1 MSEPSLKV
9 LLVYDSPD
17 SKNQVEQVLNSSDID
32 EFRLECV
39 PSELI
44 IQDGSHKLVPDVCL
58 VESIGQRAAQLITT
72 LKATLQCPIIVIT
85 WNSADEVLNALHCG
99 ATDCLIRNQLTAPRL
114 KEALFAAVEQAR
126 TLANLGQYE
135 RWYLSLLENTS
146 DLIFTQDLEGNFS
159 SINRAVEELTGYTQD
174 EILGMNFRQIV
185 APEYAELVWKST
197 VRMLEDRRPSSRDL
211 AIISKTW
218 RRIPVRMSSHLVY
231 ELGKPIGVQGIM
243 RAQGRTVLLRAAG

>member
-1 MSEPSLKV
+1 MLNPSLKV

-17 SKNQVEQVLNSSDID
+17 SRTQIEQVLNSSDID

-39 PSELI
+39 PAQVI
-44 IQDGSHKLVPDVCL
+44 IQGGTHNHVPDVCL
-58 VESIGQRAAQLITT
+58 VESVGQRAAQLIIT
-72 LKATLQCPIIVIT
+72 LKATLNCPIIVIT
-85 WNSADEVLNALHCG
+85 WNSGDEVLNALHCG

-114 KEALFAAVEQAR
+114 EEALFAAVEQAR
-126 TLANLGQYE
+126 TQAALGQYE

-159 SINRAVEELTGYTQD
+159 SINRAAEKLTGYTQD

-197 VRMLEDRRPSSRDL
+197 LRMLEDRRPSSRDL

-231 ELGKPIGVQGIM
+231 DFGKPIGVQGVM